1 MNRRRLLH
9 SLALTGSSA
18 TLVAAQSGSA
28 SIEALRNVAAAHG
41 VKLSEERL
49 RVLQGTL
56 DQRKARIQLVRDFEI
71 DDSIEPGNG
80 CF

>member
-9 SLALTGSSA
+9 SLTLTGGAA
-18 TLVAAQSGSA
+18 TIASGQA
-28 SIEALRNVAAAHG
+28 TAPSIEALRNVAIAHG

-56 DQRKARIQLVRDFEI
+56 DQRKARIQVVRDFEI
-71 DDSIEPGNG
+71 DDSIEPANG

>member
-1 MNRRRLLH
+1 MNRRRLIH
-9 SLALTGSSA
+9 SLALTGGG
-18 TLVAAQSGSA
+18 AAITSGQSPA
-28 SIEALRNVAAAHG
+28 PSIEALRNVSSAHG

-56 DQRKARIQLVRDFEI
+56 DQRKARIQVVRDFEI
-71 DDSIEPGNG
+71 DDSIEPSNG

>member
-9 SLALTGSSA
+9 SLALTGSGA
-18 TLVAAQSGSA
+18 TLASGQSGSA
-28 SIEALRNVAAAHG
+28 SIEALRNVAVAHG

-49 RVLQGTL
+49 GVLQGTL
-56 DQRKARIQLVRDFEI
+56 DQRKARIQQVREFEI